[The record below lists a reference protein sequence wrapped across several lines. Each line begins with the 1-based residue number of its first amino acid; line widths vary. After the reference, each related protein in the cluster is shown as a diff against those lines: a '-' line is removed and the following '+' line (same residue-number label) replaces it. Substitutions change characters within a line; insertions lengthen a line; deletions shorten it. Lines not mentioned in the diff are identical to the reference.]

1 MCFDGMSPCR
11 DSGQIPDRTEMTGC
25 ARNGHFHRTRASQR
39 AQLESI
45 IPKALREGILRSA
58 VESANS
64 DTKEAANWGT
74 PNEFATI
81 SRFAVNWL
89 TVGRLFPRCW
99 RLEWAAPVQPL
110 APRCWGRFSPAHAKM
125 KRPPT
130 EAACTPSSL
139 IARAEYPRGRA
150 RQFVRSR
157 FFFLATI
164 SAIGSFRSPRPI
176 LCNPCSQAVVK
187 QQISSGPHLHV
198 CSKR

>member
-39 AQLESI
+39 AQLENI
-45 IPKALREGILRSA
+45 IPKALREEILRSA

-81 SRFAVNWL
+81 SRFAVNWR

-130 EAACTPSSL
+130 EAASRHSRFPDRESRNIRGVAHASLSDLDFSSWRPSRLSDRSGHRGRTSAILARRPSS
-139 IARAEYPRGRA
+139 
-150 RQFVRSR
+150 
-157 FFFLATI
+157 
-164 SAIGSFRSPRPI
+164 
-176 LCNPCSQAVVK
+176 
-187 QQISSGPHLHV
+187 SS
-198 CSKR
+198 